1 MDNIWKLLYGIV
13 SLATSFI
20 IILIILGSI
29 FSENIRSNVVSFYDM
44 STSMGI
50 VGFYVLIIFIYMLFV
65 SVSSIS
71 LAIINSKGLN
81 KKFISTFFN
90 VQSEK
95 SKFLKWADRVIYIYV
110 PLSIFIYF
118 YFFL

>member
-13 SLATSFI
+13 NLATSFI

-29 FSENIRSNVVSFYDM
+29 FTENIRSNVVSFFDM

-95 SKFLKWADRVIYIYV
+95 SKFLKWADRVIYIYL
-110 PLSIFIYF
+110 PLSIVIYF

>member
-13 SLATSFI
+13 NLATSFI

-29 FSENIRSNVVSFYDM
+29 FSENIRSNVVSLYDVL
-44 STSMGI
+44 TTQGI
-50 VGFYVLIIFIYMLFV
+50 IGFYVLIIFTYIVFV
-65 SVSSIS
+65 CVSAIS
-71 LAIINSKGLN
+71 LAIINAKGLN
-81 KKFISTFFN
+81 KKFIATFFN
-90 VQSEK
+90 IQSEK
-95 SKFLKWADRVIYIYV
+95 SKFLKWADRVIYIFM

>member
-1 MDNIWKLLYGIV
+1 MDSIWKLLYGIV
-13 SLATSFI
+13 NLGTSFI
-20 IILIILGSI
+20 IIIIILGSI
-29 FSENIRSNVVSFYDM
+29 FSENIRSNVISFYDM

-50 VGFYVLIIFIYMLFV
+50 LGFYVLIIFIYMVFV

-81 KKFISTFFN
+81 EKFISKFFN
-90 VQSEK
+90 VTSEK
-95 SKFLKWADRVIYIYV
+95 SNFLKWADRVIYIFM

>member
-13 SLATSFI
+13 NLATSFI

-50 VGFYVLIIFIYMLFV
+50 VGFYVLIIFIYMVFV
-65 SVSSIS
+65 SISAIS

-81 KKFISTFFN
+81 EKFISKFFN
-90 VQSEK
+90 IQSEK
-95 SKFLKWADRVIYIYV
+95 SKFLKWADRVIYIFM

>member
-13 SLATSFI
+13 NLATSFI

-29 FSENIRSNVVSFYDM
+29 FTENIRSNVVSFFDM

-71 LAIINSKGLN
+71 LAIIN
-81 KKFISTFFN
+81 
-90 VQSEK
+90 
-95 SKFLKWADRVIYIYV
+95 
-110 PLSIFIYF
+110 
-118 YFFL
+118 

>member
-13 SLATSFI
+13 NLATSFI
-20 IILIILGSI
+20 IILIILGSV
-29 FSENIRSNVVSFYDM
+29 FSENIRSNVISFYDM

-50 VGFYVLIIFIYMLFV
+50 VGFYVLIIFIYMVFV
-65 SVSSIS
+65 SVSAIS
-71 LAIINSKGLN
+71 LAIINAKGLN

-90 VQSEK
+90 VQSDK
-95 SKFLKWADRVIYIYV
+95 SKFLKWADRVIYIFM